1 MKTLLEVWRLLDPSQ
16 RRRVAWLCVVA
27 LGMALSTVCGVTA
40 VLPFLASLSDAL
52 SGSRSGLLGPLY
64 DGLGFESP
72 RAFAAALG
80 LGFVGFVALSNAVN
94 LAGTLAMTRFAFE
107 VGTRFQV
114 TVFDEFLRRDRAFH
128 ARQDAGTLA
137 SKVVHEAGR
146 VTTGVLHSA
155 LMLIT
160 GLTTSLLI
168 VAALVVLDPL
178 VALAAL
184 ATLGTSYL
192 LVYRM
197 TRQRLL
203 GNGRLESRH
212 AADRQRV
219 VGESFSGHRE
229 ILLLGVRPYFVERFR
244 MACLTL
250 ARTHVGTLAIS
261 QAPKY
266 LLECVA
272 AATLVGTALLL
283 ADRAGGGSA
292 WMAQLAFVGFAA
304 YRLLPALQGI
314 YAASVRLT
322 ADSAAF
328 EAIADEL
335 RRATARSSH
344 DEPPVDREWVARPRR
359 EIVLDS
365 VSFRYTPERP
375 EAVREVSLRIPAGSC
390 VGLVGPNG
398 AGKTTLLDLL
408 TGQLVPQSGR
418 VLVDGL
424 EIDERRRREWRRAIA
439 YVPQDVFLLDATIA
453 ENVAFGLPAREID
466 DVAMCDAL
474 RGARLEE
481 FIASLPHGLD
491 ERLGERGARLSGG
504 QRQRLGIARAL
515 YRDASVLVLDEGTR
529 GLDAVAEADVLAT
542 LAALRGRKTVVL
554 VTHREHLL
562 QQCDVVVELAQGRVV
577 DRNIGSVQA
586 ATTAAARR

>member
-1 MKTLLEVWRLLDPSQ
+1 MKTLLEVWRLLDKAQ

-27 LGMALSTVCGVTA
+27 LGMGLSTVGGVTA

-52 SGSRSGLLGPLY
+52 SGSRTGLLGSLY
-64 DGLGFESP
+64 DDFGFDSP
-72 RAFAAALG
+72 RTLATALG
-80 LGFVGFVALSNAVN
+80 LAFVGVVALANAIN

-114 TVFDEFLRRDRAFH
+114 AVFDEFLRRDGEFH
-128 ARQDAGTLA
+128 ARQEAGALA

-146 VTTGVLHSA
+146 VTTGILHSA
-155 LMLIT
+155 LTLLT

-168 VAALVVLDPL
+168 VASLLVLDPL
-178 VALAAL
+178 VAWAAL

-192 LVYRM
+192 LVYGVM
-197 TRQRLL
+197 RQRLL
-203 GNGRLESRH
+203 RNGRLESRH
-212 AADRQRV
+212 AADRHRV
-219 VGESFSGHRE
+219 VGESFGGHRE
-229 ILLLGVRPYFVERFR
+229 ISLLGVRPYFVARFR
-244 MACLTL
+244 AACVTL
-250 ARTHVGTLAIS
+250 GRTLVSTLAIS
-261 QAPKY
+261 QAPRY

-314 YAASVRLT
+314 YAASVRIT

-328 EAIADEL
+328 EAIAGEL
-335 RRATARSSH
+335 RRATARPLQ
-344 DEPPVDREWVARPRR
+344 DEPPVDREWAARPCRD
-359 EIVLDS
+359 IVLDS
-365 VSFRYTPERP
+365 VGFRYAPERP
-375 EAVREVSLRIPAGSC
+375 PAVREVSLRIPAGAC
-390 VGLVGPNG
+390 VGLAGPNG

-408 TGQLVPQSGR
+408 TGLLVPQSGR

-424 EIDERRRREWRRAIA
+424 EIDESRRRGWRSAIA
-439 YVPQDVFLLDATIA
+439 YVPQDVFLLDATVA
-453 ENVAFGLPAREID
+453 ENVAFGVPRHDID
-466 DVAMCDAL
+466 GVAMRDAL
-474 RGARLEE
+474 RRARLDELV
-481 FIASLPHGLD
+481 ASLPHGVD

-529 GLDAVAEADVLAT
+529 GLDAAAEVEVLAMI
-542 LAALRGRKTVVL
+542 AALRGRKTVVL
-554 VTHREHLL
+554 VTHREQLL
-562 QQCDVVVELAQGRVV
+562 QRCDFVVELAQGRVV
-577 DRNIGSVQA
+577 DRSTRLA
-586 ATTAAARR
+586 EAAAPAAVRR